1 MPNLTTTNRTIN
13 GLVIRDDVY
22 EDRTATATAAETWP
36 IGAVLGKLTAT
47 GNLVR
52 FNPAGEDGSETPVAV
67 LAAET
72 VFAAAGNLPIR
83 PLISGFV
90 RRGKLVDSTGAA
102 LTQAA
107 VDQLRDFT
115 IFAQPVT
122 QLSYQD
128 NQ

>member
-1 MPNLTTTNRTIN
+1 MATLNISNRTFT

-22 EDRTATATAAETWP
+22 EDGTAVFAGAATWP
-36 IGAVLGKLTAT
+36 VGAVLGKVTTSGKYARYDSTAT
-47 GNLVR
+47 
-52 FNPAGEDGSETPVAV
+52 DGSEVPVAV

-72 VFAAAGNLPIR
+72 VATGAGDVLIR

-90 RRGKLVDSTGAA
+90 RRGKLVDAAGAA

-115 IFAQPVT
+115 IIAQPTT
-122 QLSYQD
+122 QLSIQD